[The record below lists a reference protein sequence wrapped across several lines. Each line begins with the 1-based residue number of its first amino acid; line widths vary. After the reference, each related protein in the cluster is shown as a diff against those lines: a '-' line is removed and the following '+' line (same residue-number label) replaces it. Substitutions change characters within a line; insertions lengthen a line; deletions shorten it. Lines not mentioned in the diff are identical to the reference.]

1 MFLSSEPRAESEK
14 VNLCKLM
21 MVKGGEIGAE
31 RAKST
36 LVSSSLGLPPSFFA
50 ASRRSRNMIYWIQ
63 KEKQETAR
71 SLMQSGIKN
80 VLSIINFLPSN
91 HNIIHISTSF
101 STSLLL

>member
-21 MVKGGEIGAE
+21 VKGGEIGAE
-31 RAKST
+31 RGKST
-36 LVSSSLGLPPSFFA
+36 LVSSSLGLPPSFLA

-91 HNIIHISTSF
+91 NIIDISRSF